1 MTRLSFF
8 HKILLLCIMMPYG
21 VKSQIPTPEQYV
33 CLSSKS
39 DIKIDGILA
48 EEEWGDAEWTNDF
61 VDIEGDKKPKPTYR
75 TRAKM
80 LWDDQYFYVA
90 AEIEEPHL
98 WATYTQRDAVIYH
111 ENDFE
116 VFIDP
121 DGDTHQYY
129 ELEINALG
137 TVWDLLLIKPYRDGA
152 PAIDAWDI
160 TGLKKGIKLNG
171 TLNNPSDRDKGWT
184 VELAMPWNILNEA
197 APNGKKPEA
206 GDTWRVNFSR
216 VNWQTEATDNGY
228 KKKINPATNR
238 SYPEFN
244 WVWSPQGV
252 IAMHQPE
259 TWGYVTFANSLA
271 KNTTEPL
278 GIQEQ
283 YVLREV
289 YHLQQAYFKNNQA
302 YTSQPDLSEIKKD
315 WEGDIKIYC
324 TPSMFEAV
332 IINDL
337 TTWHI
342 NHEGRVWKTVSKTN
356 NQF

>member
-1 MTRLSFF
+1 M
-8 HKILLLCIMMPYG
+8 IPYG
-21 VKSQIPTPEQYV
+21 VKSQIPTPQQYV
-33 CLSSKS
+33 CSSS
-39 DIKIDGILA
+39 IGELKIDGILT
-48 EEEWGDAEWTNDF
+48 EEEWGHAEWTNDF

-98 WATYTQRDAVIYH
+98 WATYDQRDAVIYH

-160 TGLKKGIKLNG
+160 AGLKKGIKLNG
-171 TLNNPSDRDKGWT
+171 TLNNPSDSDAGWT
-184 VELAMPWNILNEA
+184 VELAMPWSILNEA
-197 APNGKKPEA
+197 APNGKNPEA
-206 GDTWRVNFSR
+206 GDTWRINFSR
-216 VNWQTEATDNGY
+216 VNWQTEGTGTGY
-228 KKKINPATNR
+228 KKKINPETNQP
-238 SYPEFN
+238 YPEFN

-259 TWGYVTFANSLA
+259 TWGYVTFANSSTKDAAEL
-271 KNTTEPL
+271 L

-289 YHLQQAYFKNNQA
+289 YHLQRAYFKDNQA
-302 YTSQPDLSEIKKD
+302 YTSHPDLSEVKKD
-315 WEGDIKIYC
+315 WKGDIMIYC
-324 TPSMFEAV
+324 TPSMFEA
-332 IINDL
+332 IIASNGM
-337 TTWHI
+337 TWHI
-342 NHEGRVWKTVSKTN
+342 NHEGRVWKTSSQTN
-356 NQF
+356 NQ